1 MPFSGVL
8 TKDEE
13 KHIGGIIIIIIF
25 HTHVLTE
32 SESMVTDVRSGIEF
46 WI

>member
-25 HTHVLTE
+25 HAHVLTE

-46 WI
+46 WM

>member
-8 TKDEE
+8 MKDEE
-13 KHIGGIIIIIIF
+13 KHIGGIIIIF

-32 SESMVTDVRSGIEF
+32 SESMVTDVRSEIEF
-46 WI
+46 WM

>member
-1 MPFSGVL
+1 M
-8 TKDEE
+8 KDEE
-13 KHIGGIIIIIIF
+13 KYIGGIIIIIIIIIIF

-46 WI
+46 WM